1 MHYINIFVRFAE
13 GRFLL
18 MNGSEN
24 TSRFMMLF
32 GLSEGF
38 SPEELSSAYH
48 TLAKL
53 NHPDAN
59 PNPESKMRM
68 VIINE
73 AYSYLKEHGSSGFA
87 PILSA
92 DSKKYPDP
100 AYDLYKSAF
109 SIMSKAFTNYYGEG
123 DKTLTDDIN
132 YLTGELSLAKKG
144 FAECINTYPKSSWT
158 ADAIDRVF
166 SINKWLE
173 S

>member
-1 MHYINIFVRFAE
+1 
-13 GRFLL
+13 
-18 MNGSEN
+18 
-24 TSRFMMLF
+24 MLF

-38 SPEELSSAYH
+38 TLEDLSSAYH

-59 PNPESKMRM
+59 PDPESKMRM

-73 AYSYLKEHGSSGFA
+73 AYSFLKEHGSSGFDTT
-87 PILSA
+87 LSA
-92 DSKKYPDP
+92 ASKKYPDP
-100 AYDLYKSAF
+100 AYNIYKNAF

-123 DKTLTDDIN
+123 DKSFTDDMG
-132 YLTGELSLAKKG
+132 YLVGELMLAKKG
-144 FAECINTYPKSSWT
+144 FAECIYKYPQSNWT

>member
-1 MHYINIFVRFAE
+1 M
-13 GRFLL
+13 
-18 MNGSEN
+18 
-24 TSRFMMLF
+24 TLF

-38 SPEELSSAYH
+38 TNEELSSAYR

-59 PNPESKMRM
+59 PDPESKMRM

-73 AYSYLKEHGSSGFA
+73 AYSYLREYGSTEHVPLPEG
-87 PILSA
+87 
-92 DSKKYPDP
+92 SKKYPDP
-100 AYDLYKSAF
+100 AYDLYKNAF

-123 DKTLTDDIN
+123 DKTLTDDLD
-132 YLTGELSLAKKG
+132 YLTGELARAKKG
-144 FAECINTYPKSSWT
+144 FAECIEKYPKSGWT

-173 S
+173 V